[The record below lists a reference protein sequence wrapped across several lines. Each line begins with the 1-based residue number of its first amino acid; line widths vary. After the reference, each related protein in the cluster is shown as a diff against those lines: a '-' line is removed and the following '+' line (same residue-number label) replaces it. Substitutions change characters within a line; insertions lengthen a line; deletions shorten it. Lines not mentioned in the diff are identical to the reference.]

1 MHLDPCRCCATGLWC
16 SGWSHP
22 SSCCGTSRWLCGS
35 NRETE
40 TLVTFTWFLSH
51 TDDQATTCGKLTD
64 LEPLRRV
71 SGLCWAAVWFSSQ
84 SSCFCGAPRLCRT
97 DLPPAVCCNQRFRSE
112 MSESEWR
119 ALVSC
124 AHVNFQG
131 ESGNF
136 SALSRLHT
144 QRGVFLVFCTRFTC
158 DVEYWKLSPLLCES
172 CRITLRYPKYSGLQR
187 WIMGNVFNLPVVFTN

>member
-144 QRGVFLVFCTRFTC
+144 QRGRKSFSSVLHTFHMWCWILKIVAFI
-158 DVEYWKLSPLLCES
+158 V
-172 CRITLRYPKYSGLQR
+172 
-187 WIMGNVFNLPVVFTN
+187 WIMSYNPEIPEVLWVTAMNYGKCV